1 MTAAHALS
9 LPASPR
15 AHPTYRRSGN
25 LSRVGKVVSFIQ
37 CGVSS
42 KITVVAQVLQ
52 CGVTTIYFRIVGR
65 LPGTAPRPPDEVC
78 QPRLSKDTAGDRLL
92 WYGRRLTA
100 TFGAV
105 RCDADWCLSFLG
117 LVNLRRSL
125 GGGFCYTREK
135 PPNYQLSFG
144 SMNHESWTQ
153 ETESDSWKI
162 FRLAYPRSS

>member
-92 WYGRRLTA
+92 WYSRRLTA

-125 GGGFCYTREK
+125 GGGFCYIGEK

-144 SMNHESWTQ
+144 SINDESWIQ
-153 ETESDSWKI
+153 DFKSDS
-162 FRLAYPRSS
+162 REVSCLLCLRSS